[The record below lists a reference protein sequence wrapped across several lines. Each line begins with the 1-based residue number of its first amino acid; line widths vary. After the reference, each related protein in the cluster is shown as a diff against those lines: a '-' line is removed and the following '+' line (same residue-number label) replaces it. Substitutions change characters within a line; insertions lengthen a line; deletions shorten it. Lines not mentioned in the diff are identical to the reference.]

1 MTLMRHSDFRRNRS
15 FFYNPAS
22 EVRAILFLIFGAG
35 LRQRTRLGRP
45 RMTTAKSSHQDEGVV
60 EARGLTAPQI
70 FDAAAANAREEL
82 RRSDRKPAFSGI
94 AGRLTIGLTALGVAT
109 VRSMVPNEARHHR

>member
-45 RMTTAKSSHQDEGVV
+45 R
-60 EARGLTAPQI
+60 
-70 FDAAAANAREEL
+70 
-82 RRSDRKPAFSGI
+82 
-94 AGRLTIGLTALGVAT
+94 
-109 VRSMVPNEARHHR
+109 